1 MLADDVTVTT
11 AQDGQLT
18 VIERVVTDAPAVHR
32 IAERVPVTDDEDRLY
47 SITDLQVSGA
57 AKADGTT
64 ITVTGPATVK
74 YTVDGAVAAGGQVRF
89 QLTGGWDRALDRV
102 TAAFN
107 APGVSTADC
116 YAGQPGSSR
125 QCTFSE
131 LRSGGAHAEQNLLRQ
146 GDRIDLAVQTGP
158 LPENARFVPTGPL
171 AAFAPGFPTVLS
183 GLALVL
189 YLLLGASM
197 LRRRTRPAALG
208 VPPAY
213 IAYVARG
220 ELDVTGTVLDLVA
233 RGHLHIDDGQ
243 VTHSEADPLTP
254 FEQAVKAAFPPGPLA
269 AARPDQAELQAL
281 LDAEAHRE
289 GWLSARQ
296 PYVRQ
301 AGLAIGVAGVVTTV
315 VLAATVGE
323 ALIGVALLIAG
334 LATFAAAPL
343 VPAQTRRGRALG
355 TPGERVKSP
364 LAVEIDAVQALAER
378 RSAVSAQ

>member
-18 VIERVVTDAPAVHR
+18 VIERIVTDAPAVHR

-57 AKADGTT
+57 AAADGTT
-64 ITVTGPATVK
+64 VTVTGPATVT
-74 YTVDGAVAAGGQVRF
+74 YTVDGAVAAGQVRF
-89 QLTGGWDRALDRV
+89 QLTGGWDRAVDRV
-102 TAAFN
+102 TAAFSG
-107 APGVSTADC
+107 PDVSTADC

-131 LRSGGAHAEQNLLRQ
+131 LRSGGAHAEQNGLRQ
-146 GDRIDLAVQTGP
+146 GDRIDLAVRTGP

-171 AAFAPGFPTVLS
+171 AAFAPGFPTILS

-189 YLLLGASM
+189 YLLIGASV
-197 LRRRTRPAALG
+197 LRRRARPPAPG

-220 ELDVTGTVLDLVA
+220 ELDLTGTVLDLVA
-233 RGHLHIDDGQ
+233 RGHLHIVDGQ
-243 VTHSEADPLTP
+243 LTHSEADPLTP
-254 FEQAVKAAFPPGPLA
+254 FEEAVKTAFPPGPLGG
-269 AARPDQAELQAL
+269 ARPDQAELRIL
-281 LDAEAHRE
+281 LDAEAHRQ
-289 GWLSARQ
+289 GWLSAR
-296 PYVRQ
+296 RSHLRR
-301 AGLAIGVAGVVTTV
+301 AGLILAVAGIVTTV
-315 VLAATVGE
+315 VLALTVGE

-334 LATFAAAPL
+334 LATFVAAPL
-343 VPAQTRRGRALG
+343 VQTRRGRALG
-355 TPGERVKSP
+355 SPARRVESP
-364 LAVEIDAVQALAER
+364 LAAEIDAIQAMAER

>member
-18 VIERVVTDAPAVHR
+18 VIERIVTDAPAVHR

-47 SITDLQVSGA
+47 SITDLHLSGA
-57 AKADGTT
+57 ATADGTT
-64 ITVTGPATVK
+64 VTVTGPATLT

-89 QLTGGWDRALDRV
+89 QVTGGWDRALDRV
-102 TAAFN
+102 AADFS
-107 APGVSTADC
+107 APGMSTADC

-131 LRSGGAHAEQNLLRQ
+131 LRSGGAHAEQNMLRQ
-146 GDRIDLAVQTGP
+146 GERIDLAVQTGP
-158 LPENARFVPTGPL
+158 LPENARFVPAGPL

-189 YLLLGASM
+189 YLLVGASV
-197 LRRRTRPAALG
+197 LRRRTRPPAPG

-213 IAYVARG
+213 VAYVARG
-220 ELDVTGTVLDLVA
+220 ELDLTGTVLDLVA
-233 RGHLHIDDGQ
+233 RGHLHIADGQ

-254 FEQAVKAAFPPGPLA
+254 FEEAVKAAFPPGPLA
-269 AARPDQAELQAL
+269 AARPDQAELKAL
-281 LDAEAHRE
+281 LDAEAHRQ
-289 GWLSARQ
+289 GWLSTRE
-296 PYVRQ
+296 PHVRR
-301 AGLAIGVAGVVTTV
+301 AGLALVLAGIVLTV
-315 VLAATVGE
+315 VLAVTVGE
-323 ALIGVALLIAG
+323 ALIGVAVLIAG

-343 VPAQTRRGRALG
+343 VPPQTRSGRALG
-355 TPGERVKSP
+355 TPAERVESP
-364 LAVEIDAVQALAER
+364 LATEIDAIQTLAER